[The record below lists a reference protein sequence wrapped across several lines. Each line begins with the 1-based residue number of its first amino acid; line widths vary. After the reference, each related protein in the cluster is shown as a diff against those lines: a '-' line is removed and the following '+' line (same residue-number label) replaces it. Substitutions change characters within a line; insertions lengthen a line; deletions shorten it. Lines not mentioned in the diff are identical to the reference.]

1 MYEKINAIPG
11 LSCRMPKGAFY
22 IMMNI
27 SAIKGKKYEGVT
39 IQTSDDFCN
48 LLLEKELVALVP
60 GSGFGADDFCRWS
73 YATGMDSIQ
82 KGMDRL
88 AHFVNSLT
96 D

>member
-1 MYEKINAIPG
+1 
-11 LSCRMPKGAFY
+11 
-22 IMMNI
+22 MMNI
-27 SAIKGKKYEGVT
+27 SKLKGKKFEGVT
-39 IQTSDDFCN
+39 IHTSDDFCN

-73 YATGMDSIQ
+73 YATGMDSIK

-88 AHFVNSLT
+88 AHFVESLQ